1 MPNAELISK
10 YKPYLIEFMSH
21 RDGIV
26 YGSDHE
32 FSVAAAPRAP
42 TNLGAAQQHQ
52 PHPAEPHIASPSATL
67 SRVPRTLHLLW
78 TEYEVGI
85 GGRKAAK
92 DFTAHE
98 RGKEK

>member
-32 FSVAAAPRAP
+32 FSVA
-42 TNLGAAQQHQ
+42 QQQ
-52 PHPAEPHIASPSATL
+52 QSQRHPDKPHIASPSATL
-67 SRVPRTLHLLW
+67 SHVPQTLHLLW

-85 GGRKAAK
+85 GGWKAAK
-92 DFTAHE
+92 DFTAHD

>member
-1 MPNAELISK
+1 
-10 YKPYLIEFMSH
+10 MSH

-32 FSVAAAPRAP
+32 FGVAAWPAAPRAP

-85 GGRKAAK
+85 GGWKAAK